1 MIKLKN
7 ISIKNLMSVGNVPIV
22 INLDSHKK
30 NLITGKNGTGKSTIL
45 IEALTYALY
54 GKPYRNINMPQLVNT
69 TNKKGMV
76 VKLKFEIEDAEYE
89 ITRGI
94 GPKVFEIRKD
104 GELIEEDASTGDYQ
118 DYLENK
124 ILQMTMKSFKQI
136 VVLGTA
142 GFTPFMQLTA
152 AKRREVIEDLLDIQ
166 LLSIMSAKNKERMSI
181 VQSDIVQAEH
191 NIQLVTQKQSMLQK
205 QQADDEGKVE
215 ALIKSE
221 ESKLVDFGH
230 KLEEALQGSL
240 GCTNNL
246 TKLGG
251 MLSDGT
257 YQSELPGLYNE
268 RGQLQAKIDEHKKM
282 LHFLTHND
290 NCPVCTQ
297 KIDTTFKEK
306 KVFELD
312 MSIDEAGLRLDE
324 KATSINVK
332 EADRQRDQKI
342 KSKIQEIQSSKAVF
356 DTNIKHHEA
365 SIELAKTT
373 ITNLKQKE
381 FKDVSQQLVKI
392 EQMLGKLS
400 DHRLELMNDKYCY
413 SVINSILK
421 DSGVKTVIIGQYI
434 PVINKLINEYLTRMG
449 AMYTFELDAE
459 FNESVKTRGME
470 NFSYNSFSE
479 GQKYRIDI
487 AILFAWRELVKM
499 ISGGSVNVLVLDEV
513 MDGSSDQDGI
523 DSLVEILDQLKDSIY
538 VISHSEKI
546 DAMEFDRTIDVR
558 MSGKFSEIEITV

>member
-1 MIKLKN
+1 MITLKK
-7 ISIKNLMSVGNVPIV
+7 ISIKNLMSVGNSPIV
-22 INLDSHKK
+22 IDLDTHKK

-45 IEALTYALY
+45 IEALNYVLY
-54 GKPYRNINMPQLVNT
+54 GKPYRSINMPQLVNT
-69 TNKKGMV
+69 TNKKGME
-76 VKLKFEIEDAEYE
+76 VKLEFVVEGIEYM
-89 ITRGI
+89 IRRGI
-94 GPKVFEIRKD
+94 GPKVFEIHKE

-124 ILQMTMKSFKQI
+124 ILQMSMKSFKQI

-152 AKRREVIEDLLDIQ
+152 PKRREVIEDLLDIQ
-166 LLSIMSAKNKERMSI
+166 LLSIMAAKNKERHAI

-205 QQADDEGKVE
+205 QQADDAGKVD
-215 ALIKSE
+215 ALIKAE
-221 ESKLVDFGH
+221 ETKLVDLAH

-246 TKLGG
+246 AKLGG

-268 RGQLQAKIDEHKKM
+268 RGQIQAKIEDHKKM
-282 LHFLTHND
+282 LHFLNHND

-297 KIDTTFKEK
+297 KIDATFKEK

-324 KATSINVK
+324 KATTITAK
-332 EADRQRDQKI
+332 ESDRQRDQKI
-342 KSKIQEIQSSKAVF
+342 KTKIQEIQSSKAVF
-356 DTNIKHHEA
+356 DTNIRHHEA
-365 SIELAKTT
+365 GISASEAMIKT
-373 ITNLKQKE
+373 LKQKE
-381 FKDVSQQLVKI
+381 FKDVSQQLTKI
-392 EQMLGKLS
+392 EQMLNKLS
-400 DHRLELMNDKYCY
+400 EHRLELMNDKYCY
-413 SVINSILK
+413 SVINAILK

-434 PVINKLINEYLTRMG
+434 PVINKLINEYLTKMG
-449 AMYTFELDAE
+449 AMYTFELDSE
-459 FNESVKTRGME
+459 FNEHVPTRGME
-470 NFSYNSFSE
+470 NFTYNSFSE
-479 GQKYRIDI
+479 GQKYRIDV
-487 AILFAWRELVKM
+487 AILFAWRDLVKM
-499 ISGGSVNVLVLDEV
+499 IAGGSVNVLVLDEV

-523 DSLVEILDQLKDSIY
+523 DCLVDILDVIKEPIY

-558 MSGKFSEIEITV
+558 MTGKFSEIEISV

>member
-1 MIKLKN
+1 MITLKT
-7 ISIKNLMSVGNVPIV
+7 ISIKNLMSVGNSPIV
-22 INLDSHKK
+22 IDLDTHKK

-45 IEALTYALY
+45 IEALNYVLY
-54 GKPYRNINMPQLVNT
+54 GKPYRSINMPQLVNT
-69 TNKKGMV
+69 TNKKGME
-76 VKLKFEIEDAEYE
+76 VKLEFVVEGVEYM
-89 ITRGI
+89 IRRGI
-94 GPKVFEIRKD
+94 GPKVFEIHKE

-124 ILQMTMKSFKQI
+124 ILQMSMKSFKQI

-152 AKRREVIEDLLDIQ
+152 PKRREVIEDLLDIQ
-166 LLSIMSAKNKERMSI
+166 LLSIMAAKNKERHAI

-205 QQADDEGKVE
+205 QQADDAGKVE
-215 ALIKSE
+215 ALIKAE
-221 ESKLVDFGH
+221 ETKLVDLAH

-246 TKLGG
+246 AKLGG

-268 RGQLQAKIDEHKKM
+268 RGQIQAKIEDHKKM
-282 LHFLTHND
+282 LHFLNHND

-324 KATSINVK
+324 KATTITAK
-332 EADRQRDQKI
+332 ESDRQRDQKI
-342 KSKIQEIQSSKAVF
+342 KTKIQEIQSAKAVF
-356 DTNIKHHEA
+356 DTNIRHHEA
-365 SIELAKTT
+365 GISASEST
-373 ITNLKQKE
+373 ITTLKQKE
-381 FKDVSQQLVKI
+381 FKDVSQQLTKI
-392 EQMLGKLS
+392 EQMLNKLS
-400 DHRLELMNDKYCY
+400 EHRLELMNDKYCY
-413 SVINSILK
+413 SVINAILK

-434 PVINKLINEYLTRMG
+434 PVINKLINEYLTKMG
-449 AMYTFELDAE
+449 AMYTFELDSE
-459 FNESVKTRGME
+459 FNEHVPTRGME
-470 NFSYNSFSE
+470 NFTYNSFSE
-479 GQKYRIDI
+479 GQKYRIDV
-487 AILFAWRELVKM
+487 AILFAWRDLVKM
-499 ISGGSVNVLVLDEV
+499 IAGGSVNVLVLDEV

-523 DSLVEILDQLKDSIY
+523 DCLVDILDVIKEPIY

-546 DAMEFDRTIDVR
+546 DSMEFDRTIDVR
-558 MSGKFSEIEITV
+558 MTGKFSEIEISV

>member
-1 MIKLKN
+1 MITLKT
-7 ISIKNLMSVGNVPIV
+7 ISIKNLMSVGNSPIV
-22 INLDSHKK
+22 IDLDTHKK

-45 IEALTYALY
+45 IEALNYVLY
-54 GKPYRNINMPQLVNT
+54 GKPYRSINMPQLVNT
-69 TNKKGMV
+69 TNKKGME
-76 VKLKFEIEDAEYE
+76 VKLEFEVDGIEYM
-89 ITRGI
+89 IRRGI
-94 GPKVFEIRKD
+94 GPKVFEIHKE
-104 GELIEEDASTGDYQ
+104 GELVEEDASTGDYQ

-152 AKRREVIEDLLDIQ
+152 PKRREVIEDLLDIQ
-166 LLSIMSAKNKERMSI
+166 LLSIMAAKNKERHAI
-181 VQSDIVQAEH
+181 CQSDIVQAEH
-191 NIQLVTQKQSMLQK
+191 NIQLVTQKQAMLLK
-205 QQADDEGKVE
+205 QQSDDAGKVAE
-215 ALIKSE
+215 LIKAE

-230 KLEEALQGSL
+230 KLEEALQGAL

-268 RGQLQAKIDEHKKM
+268 RGQLQAKIDEHRKM

-312 MSIDEAGLRLDE
+312 MSIDEAGLRMDE
-324 KATSINVK
+324 KAASITAK
-332 EADRQRDQKI
+332 ESDRQRDQKI
-342 KSKIQEIQSSKAVF
+342 KSKIQEIQSNKAVF
-356 DTNIKHHEA
+356 DTNIRHHEA
-365 SIELAKTT
+365 GISASESFIA
-373 ITNLKQKE
+373 NLKQKE
-381 FKDVSQQLVKI
+381 FKDVSQQLAKI
-392 EQMLGKLS
+392 EQMLAKLS
-400 DHRLELMNDKYCY
+400 EHRLELMNDKYCY
-413 SVINSILK
+413 SVITSILK

-434 PVINKLINEYLTRMG
+434 PVINKLINEYLTKMG
-449 AMYTFELDAE
+449 AMYTFELDSE
-459 FNESVKTRGME
+459 FNEHVPTRGME
-470 NFSYNSFSE
+470 NFTYNSFSE
-479 GQKYRIDI
+479 GQKYRIDV
-487 AILFAWRELVKM
+487 AILFAWRDLVKM
-499 ISGGSVNVLVLDEV
+499 IAGGSVNVLVLDEV

-523 DSLVEILDQLKDSIY
+523 DCLVDILDVIKEPIY

-558 MSGKFSEIEITV
+558 MTGKFSEIEITV

>member
-7 ISIKNLMSVGNVPIV
+7 ISIKNLMSVGNSPIT

-76 VKLKFEIEDAEYE
+76 VKLTFEIENSSYE

-104 GELIEEDASTGDYQ
+104 GDLIEEDASTGDYQ

-124 ILQMTMKSFKQI
+124 ILQMSMKSFKQI

-191 NIQLVTQKQSMLQK
+191 NIQLLTQKQSMLQK
-205 QQADDEGKVE
+205 QQADDKGKVDELIE
-215 ALIKSE
+215 AE
-221 ESKLVDFGH
+221 KLKIVDMNR
-230 KLEEALQGSL
+230 KLDEALQGSL
-240 GCTNNL
+240 SCNANL

-251 MLSDGT
+251 MLSDGS
-257 YQSELPGLYNE
+257 YQNELPGLYNE

-297 KIDTTFKEK
+297 KIATEFKEK

-324 KATSINVK
+324 KSSIINAK
-332 EADRQRDQKI
+332 EVDRQRDQKI
-342 KSKIQEIQSSKAVF
+342 KTKIQEIQSSKAVF
-356 DTNIKHHEA
+356 DTNIKHYET
-365 SIELAKTT
+365 SIDICNRT
-373 ITNLKQKE
+373 IESLRQKE
-381 FKDVSQQLVKI
+381 FKDVSQQLIKLD
-392 EQMLGKLS
+392 QMLNKVS
-400 DHRLELMNDKYCY
+400 EHRLELMNDKYCY
-413 SVINSILK
+413 SVINAILK

-434 PVINKLINEYLTRMG
+434 PVINKLINDYLTKMG
-449 AMYTFELDAE
+449 ASYTFELDSE

-470 NFSYNSFSE
+470 NFTYNSFSE

-499 ISGGSVNVLVLDEV
+499 ISGGSVNLLVLDEV